1 MLFKRRIDIGGVNN
15 NFKGDFQEAEGLDMY
30 YDLETGRKALLIGV
44 TIGPGK
50 SITQFIV
57 HCQRGVNQFLKNI
70 APQVSMTDSGG
81 RVIVTNTEPS
91 ISK

>member
-44 TIGPGK
+44 TIGPGNNRHH
-50 SITQFIV
+50 SIYSIG
-57 HCQRGVNQFLKNI
+57 QRGVNQFLK
-70 APQVSMTDSGG
+70 TLHLKY
-81 RVIVTNTEPS
+81 R
-91 ISK
+91 

>member
-44 TIGPGK
+44 TIDLVTTDT
-50 SITQFIV
+50 TQFIQSV
-57 HCQRGVNQFLKNI
+57 KEV
-70 APQVSMTDSGG
+70 
-81 RVIVTNTEPS
+81 
-91 ISK
+91 